1 MVLIKGACHPR
12 VLWDWHCA
20 VQWRVC
26 QCEPLQGT
34 NNPTCSERKPEAN
47 FKEEHGWVSVF
58 LWILLFHRWKHCS
71 QESLAQ
77 NKRALL
83 SNNYLCMLNIK
94 FLGENLKRLPHRH
107 FLKGFELNFQW
118 NFTNLRSYDLRTN
131 YVSSNAPL
139 FNFHP
144 LRWNLTLRN
153 ANRKGWERC
162 LPAQEPW
169 RHICLINMPSHGV
182 LGSLADVTLLTLYTM
197 SLCPQM
203 LN

>member
-1 MVLIKGACHPR
+1 MLQVAIYASLKVSWGFPHIIAFFPHRVVLIKGACHPR
-12 VLWDWHCA
+12 VPWDWRCA
-20 VQWRVC
+20 VRWCVC
-26 QCEPLQGT
+26 QCEPLQGST
-34 NNPTCSERKPEAN
+34 EKSVGCSERKPEAN
-47 FKEEHGWVSVF
+47 VTEEHVWADIL

-71 QESLAQ
+71 QEFLAQ

-94 FLGENLKRLPHRH
+94 FLGENLKRLPRRH
-107 FLKGFELNFQW
+107 FFKGFELNFQW

-162 LPAQEPW
+162 LPA
-169 RHICLINMPSHGV
+169 
-182 LGSLADVTLLTLYTM
+182 
-197 SLCPQM
+197 
-203 LN
+203 